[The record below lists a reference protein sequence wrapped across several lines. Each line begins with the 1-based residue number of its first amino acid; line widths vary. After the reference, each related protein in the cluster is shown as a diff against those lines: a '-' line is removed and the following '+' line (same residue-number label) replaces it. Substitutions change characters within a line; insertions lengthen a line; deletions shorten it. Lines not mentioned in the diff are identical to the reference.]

1 MSRPGQTVSSR
12 GPRAWLVC
20 AWVAAAMVCS
30 PVQAGRP
37 CQPTRLTVSAVQQG
51 LALAERTV
59 RRLDASGAK
68 VVVLARAGQDLREH
82 GLRYS
87 HLGLAY
93 KDAEGW
99 RVLHKLNECGTERA
113 AIYRQGVG
121 DFFLDTPQEYVAGVV
136 VPEPALQE
144 RLWPLLKDART
155 RAFLHTPTYS
165 MVAYP
170 WATRYQQSNQW
181 AIEFVASAMGSDV
194 VDRTAAQRWLKVTG
208 YQPTE
213 LHLSMLTRLGAR
225 MTMANVSFD
234 DHPNELRYSG
244 RIRTVT
250 VDSVFAWLQRSGL
263 AGEEWVVH

>member
-1 MSRPGQTVSSR
+1 MN
-12 GPRAWLVC
+12 RART
-20 AWVAAAMVCS
+20 VAATMALTLALS
-30 PVQAGRP
+30 LGLASAPALAGRP
-37 CQPTRLTVSAVQQG
+37 CQPTRLVVGAVQKG

-59 RRLDASGAK
+59 ARLDVSGAK

-93 KDAEGW
+93 KDADGW

-113 AIYRQGVG
+113 AIFRQGVG
-121 DFFLDTPQEYVAGVV
+121 DFFLDSPHEYVAGVV

-144 RLWPLLKDART
+144 RLWPLLHDGRS
-155 RAFLHTPTYS
+155 RAALHTASYS

-181 AIEFVASAMGSDV
+181 AIEFIASAMGAGMSD
-194 VDRTAAQRWLKVTG
+194 RATAQRWLRATG
-208 YQPTE
+208 YEPTE
-213 LHLSMLTRLGAR
+213 LRLSMLTRLGAR

-263 AGEEWVVH
+263 AREEWVVH

>member
-1 MSRPGQTVSSR
+1 MNRARTVATTMALTLTLGLGLASA
-12 GPRAWLVC
+12 PAL
-20 AWVAAAMVCS
+20 
-30 PVQAGRP
+30 AGRP
-37 CQPTRLTVSAVQQG
+37 CQPTRLVVGAVQKG

-59 RRLDASGAK
+59 ARLDASGAK

-93 KDAEGW
+93 KDADGW

-113 AIYRQGVG
+113 AIFRQGVG
-121 DFFLDTPQEYVAGVV
+121 DFFLDSPHEYVAGVV

-144 RLWPLLKDART
+144 RLWPLLHDGRSRPA
-155 RAFLHTPTYS
+155 LHTAAYS

-181 AIEFVASAMGSDV
+181 AIEFIASAMGAGMSD
-194 VDRTAAQRWLKVTG
+194 RATAQRWLRATA
-208 YQPTE
+208 YEPTE
-213 LHLSMLTRLGAR
+213 LRLSMLTRLGAR

-263 AGEEWVVH
+263 AREEWVVH

>member
-1 MSRPGQTVSSR
+1 MSRAQPSCRRWIVVGAI
-12 GPRAWLVC
+12 AW
-20 AWVAAAMVCS
+20 AMIQS
-30 PVQAGRP
+30 AQAGRP
-37 CQPTRLTVSAVQQG
+37 CQPTRLTVAAVQEG

-68 VVVLARAGQDLREH
+68 VVVLARAGQDLRAH

-93 KDAEGW
+93 KDGDGW
-99 RVLHKLNECGTERA
+99 RVLHKLNACGTERA

-121 DFFLDTPQEYVAGVV
+121 DFFLDTPHEYVAGVV
-136 VPEPALQE
+136 VPDVALQE
-144 RLWPLLKDART
+144 RLWPLLKDARSRTHLHT
-155 RAFLHTPTYS
+155 RAYN

-194 VDRTAAQRWLKVTG
+194 IDRTSAQRWLRATG

-213 LHLSMLTRLGAR
+213 LHLPMFTRLGAR

-234 DHPNELRYSG
+234 DHPGELRFSG

-263 AGEEWVVH
+263 ARDEWVVH